1 MSKQVFKAKQRKV
14 ESYKALYVAD
24 LHMSN
29 NLPHSKKG
37 EDGVSD
43 RLKDQRDLL
52 YRIFETAREYKC
64 RDIFILGDLFD
75 HSRVDAITLTT
86 TVKTLSKTPVPIHI
100 VPGNHDGINTRGER
114 FTVEALSEVP
124 NIHYM
129 ETYSTFIPES
139 WIHFWPLEFAP
150 LDRTRE
156 ILSHIG
162 LNRSIVNVL
171 LMHNSIVGCTHVGW
185 KCEEGLGLD
194 PNEMTDRFDHVLSGH
209 FHTPQEFGN
218 NGRYLGSPLQLRYD
232 DVGREAGYW
241 IIDFY
246 KDGALS
252 GSREET
258 FFDGMAPRFH
268 ILDVGDKVSYREFV
282 SSMTIDGERVRKGD
296 FIRFSITCTNSQLVK
311 KKPSLESLVSKL
323 QDAGVR
329 ASWFH
334 DPVYHHTRRI
344 VSKSKD
350 SDIVPVRE
358 MISSYIEAVEVDT
371 SGLDTKQLKI
381 IGQEIF
387 QAVESKWQG

>member
-1 MSKQVFKAKQRKV
+1 MSKQVFKAKKR
-14 ESYKALYVAD
+14 ESDLYKALYVAD

-29 NLPHSKKG
+29 NLPHSKKC

-52 YRIFETAREYKC
+52 YRIFEAAKTYKC

-86 TVKTLSKTPVPIHI
+86 TVRTLSKTPIPIHI
-100 VPGNHDGINTRGER
+100 VPGNHDGVNTRGER

-129 ETYSTFIPES
+129 DTYSTFIPEP

-156 ILSHIG
+156 ILSRIG
-162 LNRSIVNVL
+162 LNKSIVNVL
-171 LMHNSIVGCTHVGW
+171 LMHNSIAGCTHVGW

-194 PNEMTDRFDHVLSGH
+194 PNEATDRFDHVLSGH

-218 NGRYLGSPLQLRYD
+218 SGRYLGAPLHLRYD
-232 DVGREAGYW
+232 DVGRQAGFW

-246 KDGALS
+246 KD

-268 ILDVGDKVSYREFV
+268 VLDIGDKVSYKEFI
-282 SSMTIDGERVRKGD
+282 SSMTINSERVRKGD
-296 FIRFSITCTNSQLVK
+296 FVRLSITCTNARLVK
-311 KKPSLESLVSKL
+311 KKPSLELIVSKL
-323 QDAGVR
+323 QDAGIR

-350 SDIVPVRE
+350 TDVVPIKE
-358 MISSYIEAVEVDT
+358 MISSYVDAVEVDT
-371 SGLDTKQLKI
+371 RGLDVNQLKI